1 MDYCRICLDPIE
13 SAKFSI
19 TNTLQ
24 IEFLYL
30 TDVELDESPELS
42 QFLCADCFVCL
53 RNSFKFKAICVENQK
68 LLLEKFEKEFKRTL
82 ANTNKDKKVS
92 SDVVKK
98 VEKIVF
104 PVPKVQKKR
113 VDLVSAVKDRE
124 GKEIP
129 MVFINEVK
137 TEEIKKEIIFEVN
150 DDQKREELIG
160 YYINLALGDPK
171 KEEEQDPELPG
182 PGPGPGSSHPPIT
195 IKQEDTDPEQ
205 PESDEPEEIQKP
217 MEKQRL
223 VLPKKPRKKPI
234 RKEPEGEPRPLY
246 KDT

>member
-13 SAKFSI
+13 SAKFPI

-42 QFLCADCFVCL
+42 QFLCADCFICL

-68 LLLEKFEKEFKRTL
+68 LLLEKFEKEFKRTI
-82 ANTNKDKKVS
+82 ANTSKDKKVS
-92 SDVVKK
+92 SDVIKK

-113 VDLVSAVKDRE
+113 VDLKAAVKDRE

-171 KEEEQDPELPG
+171 KEEEQDPES
-182 PGPGPGSSHPPIT
+182 PGPGSSDPPKT
-195 IKQEDTDPEQ
+195 TNEQNTDPEQ

-223 VLPKKPRKKPI
+223 VLLKKIRRKPI
-234 RKEPEGEPRPLY
+234 RKEPEGEPRILY
-246 KDT
+246 KDM